1 MLILTN
7 GHDDLNYHNDDY
19 VGDIEDDV
27 NDERSNLDHDYRRT
41 LIMITD
47 AHPFIAARMLWTSS
61 NALVV
66 PVVAAHTRD

>member
-1 MLILTN
+1 MILTMIIIMTMM
-7 GHDDLNYHNDDY
+7 L
-19 VGDIEDDV
+19 VI
-27 NDERSNLDHDYRRT
+27 LRRMLMTMTAT

-66 PVVAAHTRD
+66 PVVAAHTKY